1 MRFRPDK
8 ELLTELR
15 RVRGEVRSLRESIEQ
30 NPRGQVPAM
39 PIRAMLRRR
48 GFTYMGGNP
57 RERLIFPSGCAP
69 GTEDALYRLLH
80 KYSFRLFLRDVIKH
94 ERSFTV
100 GDVEGYSSPE
110 TVRRYLDALV
120 SRNILKKRA
129 RRFSLVSHTVYSFG
143 DTFEWYVSNIF
154 AREYVC
160 PSEWGVKLRELQS
173 GGDLDVVAVAD
184 GRFVYV
190 EAKSSPP
197 KHIEQ
202 NEISAF
208 FDRVLELK
216 PDIAIFL
223 EDTRLRMKDKI
234 VVMFEAE
241 LKKRWPTGTPNV
253 ERMKGELFRVGE
265 KLFIINSKPE
275 VCSNLGYC
283 LSSVLSQPF
292 IPCHANR

>member
-1 MRFRPDK
+1 MRSRSDK

-15 RVRGEVRSLRESIEQ
+15 RIRGEVKSLRDSIEQ
-30 NPRGQVPAM
+30 NSTGRA
-39 PIRAMLRRR
+39 RAMLRRR
-48 GFTYMGGNP
+48 GFTYMEGDP
-57 RERLIFPSGCAP
+57 RERLIFPSGCTAE
-69 GTEDALYRLLH
+69 TENALYRLLH

-94 ERSFTV
+94 QRWFTV
-100 GDVEGYSSPE
+100 GDVGGYSSPE
-110 TVRRYLDALV
+110 TVRRYLDVLV
-120 SRNILKKRA
+120 SHNILKKRA
-129 RRFSLVSHTVYSFG
+129 RRFSLVSDTVYSFG
-143 DTFEWYVSNIF
+143 DTFEWYVSSIF

-208 FDRVLELK
+208 LDRVLELK

-234 VVMFEAE
+234 VVMFEEE
-241 LKKRWPTGTPNV
+241 LKKRWPRSTPSV

-265 KLFIINSKPE
+265 KLFIINSKPD

-283 LSSVLSQPF
+283 LSSVLLQPF
-292 IPCHANR
+292 ISSRANR

>member
-1 MRFRPDK
+1 MPFTPGKDI
-8 ELLTELR
+8 LAELR
-15 RVRGEVRSLRESIEQ
+15 RIDTKLSTLVEEFQLSSA
-30 NPRGQVPAM
+30 GQV
-39 PIRAMLRRR
+39 RAMLRRR

-57 RERLIFPSGCAP
+57 RERLIFPSSCTP
-69 GTEDALYRLLH
+69 ETEDTLYGLLH

-94 ERSFTV
+94 KKSFTV
-100 GDVEGYSSPE
+100 GDVGGYSSSE

-120 SRNILKKRA
+120 SHNILKKRA
-129 RRFSLVSHTVYSFG
+129 RRFSLVSRTVYSFG
-143 DTFEWYVSNIF
+143 DTFEWYVSNVF
-154 AREYVC
+154 AREYLC
-160 PSEWGVKLRELQS
+160 PSEWCIKLRELQS

-234 VVMFEAE
+234 VAMFEEE
-241 LKKRWPTGTPNV
+241 LKKRWPRNIPSV

-265 KLFIINSKPE
+265 KLFIINSKPD

-283 LSSVLSQPF
+283 LSRVLLQPV
-292 IPCHANR
+292 ISPHSHG

>member
-1 MRFRPDK
+1 MRSRSNR
-8 ELLTELR
+8 ELLRELR
-15 RVRGEVRSLRESIEQ
+15 RIRGDVRSLRESIEQ
-30 NPRGQVPAM
+30 NSTGQVRAM
-39 PIRAMLRRR
+39 SIPAMLRRR

-57 RERLIFPSGCAP
+57 RERLVFTAGCTSE
-69 GTEDALYRLLH
+69 TENAMYRLLQ
-80 KYSFRLFLRDVIKH
+80 KYSFRLFLRDVIKQ
-94 ERSFTV
+94 EGSFTV
-100 GDVEGYSSPE
+100 GDVGGYSSPE
-110 TVRRYLDALV
+110 TIRRYLDALV
-120 SRNILKKRA
+120 SHGILKKRA
-129 RRFSLVSHTVYSFG
+129 RRFSVASHTVYSFG

-160 PSEWGVKLRELQS
+160 PSEWGVKLRELRS
-173 GGDLDVVAVAD
+173 GGDLDVVAAAD

-208 FDRVLELK
+208 FDRVLELR
-216 PDIAIFL
+216 PDLAIFL

-234 VVMFEAE
+234 VEMFEEE
-241 LKKRWPTGTPNV
+241 LKKRWPRSTPNV

-265 KLFIINSKPE
+265 KLFIINSKPD

-283 LSSVLSQPF
+283 LSSVLLQPF
-292 IPCHANR
+292 I